1 MSRAV
6 RNSEGVVLSIGRAY
20 ETVTRLVP
28 AWVLLWAPSTFLGCG
43 GNNELQQDAVWVDI
57 EKPPDTAATRVVA
70 PPKESS
76 EADPALHEGAD
87 EDERERMRRIGDV
100 FGSLRPKFLHC
111 FLSYLPDLKK
121 HRVMVE
127 FVLQRDGS
135 VKDVKLTPGFG
146 QPKLLQ
152 CVERVLAGA
161 HFDAPPLGQAKV
173 RVPLKIH
180 TR

>member
-1 MSRAV
+1 M
-6 RNSEGVVLSIGRAY
+6 RNSERVVLSIGRAF
-20 ETVTRLVP
+20 ETVVRLVP
-28 AWVLLWAPSTFLGCG
+28 AWVLLCASPTLLGCG
-43 GNNELQQDAVWVDI
+43 GTNELQQDAVWVDI
-57 EKPPDTAATRVVA
+57 EKPPASAATRVVA
-70 PPKESS
+70 PPRESP
-76 EADPALHEGAD
+76 EADPALPERAD
-87 EDERERMRRIGDV
+87 EDERDRMRRIGDV

-111 FLSYLPDLKK
+111 FLSYLPRLEK

-135 VKDVKLTPGFG
+135 VKDVRITPGFG

-173 RVPLKIH
+173 RVPLKVH